1 MLIASMS
8 RYCVRWNDGCTVSK
22 HVLWEGW
29 AVADADSMHGRM
41 STELAVW
48 GVYAMLF
55 RMRVSGCCIDCR
67 RNFRCSM
74 VKQGM

>member
-22 HVLWEGW
+22 HVLLEGW